1 MIEQLDLS
9 PTNHA
14 KEYHFSTKYFFGFN
28 LQEVAAAMVS
38 TPAASFAHNQ
48 EKSKAKR
55 TISCPSM
62 KTK

>member
-1 MIEQLDLS
+1 MLEQLDLS

-14 KEYHFSTKYFFGFN
+14 KEYHFSAKYFFGFN

-38 TPAASFAHNQ
+38 PPAASFTHNH
-48 EKSKAKR
+48 KKPK
-55 TISCPSM
+55 TKHMISGPSM